1 MTTTRAFLSLSAGL
15 ALTAACAGT
24 KPEMPRGPASITGRV
39 TAVQRSGERIGS
51 IRVEERSADE
61 AGSAKA
67 MVRVTQST
75 VVLGPTE
82 TERTDFNTLR
92 VGQWVRVWFV
102 GPVRES
108 YPVQADAGSIVI
120 DSTGSPTCRR

>member
-1 MTTTRAFLSLSAGL
+1 
-15 ALTAACAGT
+15 
-24 KPEMPRGPASITGRV
+24 MPRGPASIAGRV

-120 DSTGSPTCRR
+120 DSTGSPR

>member
-1 MTTTRAFLSLSAGL
+1 MPTTRAFLSLSAAL
-15 ALTAACAGT
+15 ALTAACART
-24 KPEMPRGPASITGRV
+24 KPEMPRGPASIAGRV

-120 DSTGSPTCRR
+120 DSTGSPR

>member
-1 MTTTRAFLSLSAGL
+1 MTMTRATLSLVAVL

-24 KPEMPRGPASITGRV
+24 KREMPRGPASIAGRV

-67 MVRVTQST
+67 VVRVTQST
-75 VVLGPTE
+75 VVFGPTE
-82 TERTDFNTLR
+82 TEMVDFNALR
-92 VGQWVRVWFV
+92 IGQWVRVWFV

-120 DSTGSPTCRR
+120 DSTAGPR